1 MRINREEF
9 LKQLESVMPGLS
21 PKEIIEQSSCFVFMD
36 GMVHTYNDEISCSQS
51 SLLKVEG
58 AVPAIP
64 FISILRKLEE
74 DELDIRANEE
84 NSQLLVK
91 GKHRRAGIRIDS
103 KVLLPIEEVD
113 KPKKW
118 KPLPADFADAVA
130 ITQPCAGSNEAQF
143 NMTCIHLTP
152 DWIEACNN
160 HQVTRYRIKMDISK
174 STLIRKESLK
184 HVLSLD
190 MTEFS
195 ETKHW
200 IHFRNPTGLVLSCR
214 YFLEEYPSDDIT
226 EVLKVKG
233 SKLVLPK
240 GLREAIE
247 KAEVFSSENVEAND
261 VSVRIQSGKLRI
273 KGQGVSGWF
282 SESKKLEYD
291 GKDLE
296 FTIPSKLLSELVRQY
311 NKCEVSENR
320 LKVKGEKFIYVTT
333 LGVVDEKDI

>member
-1 MRINREEF
+1 MKINREEF

-21 PKEIIEQSSCFVFMD
+21 PKEIIEQSSCFVFID
-36 GMVHTYNDEISCSQS
+36 KMVHTYNDEISCSQE
-51 SLLKVEG
+51 SLLKVDG
-58 AVPAIP
+58 AVPALP

-74 DELDIRANEE
+74 DELDIKINDE
-84 NSQLLVK
+84 NSELLIR
-91 GKHRRAGIRIDS
+91 GKKRRAGIRIDS

-118 KPLPADFADAVA
+118 KELPANFADAIA
-130 ITQPCAGSNEAQF
+130 IVQPCAGNNEAQF

-160 HQVTRYRIKMDISK
+160 HQVARFKIKMDISK
-174 STLIRKESLK
+174 STLVRKESLR
-184 HVLSLD
+184 HILSLD

-214 YFLEEYPSDDIT
+214 YFIEDYPSDDIT
-226 EVLKVKG
+226 EVLKVRG
-233 SKLVLPK
+233 TKLVLPK

-247 KAEVFSSENVEAND
+247 KAEVFSAENVEGND
-261 VSVRIQSGKLRI
+261 VSVRIQPGELRI
-273 KGQGVSGWF
+273 EGKGISGWF
-282 SESKKLEYD
+282 RESKKLEYD

-296 FTIPSKLLSELVRQY
+296 FTIPSKLLSELVKQY
-311 NKCEVSENR
+311 NKCEVTENR
-320 LKVKGEKFIYVTT
+320 LKVRGGKFTYVTT
-333 LGVVDEKDI
+333 LGVVEEKE